1 MSRVWLE
8 YLKWISVGMIPMLLF
23 GMYRLYDKRMVIT
36 KQANLISSF
45 RKNMHEI
52 QRSADQYVAS
62 IEKYCE
68 LKAIDDSWF
77 YSLNSREKHQMYQL
91 RDFLGMDDIPDV
103 NMATAIV
110 RQVSEQVLKIMSK
123 QLTELEDAL
132 RKEDIEE
139 MRQLQDVISKIEFS
153 YFLKRQMEH
162 VKSEIISS
170 SRAIQRRGALYQL
183 FSVFYDF
190 LVSVVSK
197 LAVPLATKL
206 FEIMIL

>member
-1 MSRVWLE
+1 MVIMLCIGLKMPKVWLE

-45 RKNMHEI
+45 RKNMHEA

-91 RDFLGMDDIPDV
+91 RDFLGMDDISDV

-139 MRQLQDVISKIEFS
+139 MRQLQDVISKIEFLT
-153 YFLKRQMEH
+153 F
-162 VKSEIISS
+162 
-170 SRAIQRRGALYQL
+170 
-183 FSVFYDF
+183 
-190 LVSVVSK
+190 
-197 LAVPLATKL
+197 
-206 FEIMIL
+206 